1 MGIAR
6 TFPAAY
12 AKTREAVENKLPE
25 QGSVFIS
32 VCDRD
37 KRAIAPVAMALEN
50 LGYGIYTTGG
60 TAKTLRAAGI
70 DCTTVNRISDGHP
83 NVVDLM
89 RDKSVSFIINTPH
102 GHEAHSDGAK
112 MRAEAVSQGITCVTA
127 MSAATAL
134 IQALAAARKSEP
146 ETFAL
151 QDL

>member
-1 MGIAR
+1 MPEPSQQR
-6 TFPAAY
+6 TQRLVRQLRTSY
-12 AKTREAVENKLPE
+12 LSR
-25 QGSVFIS
+25 GSVFIS

-89 RDKSVSFIINTPH
+89 RDKTVSFIINTPH
-102 GHEAHSDGAK
+102 GHEAHSDGTK

-127 MSAATAL
+127 MSAATRSYPG
-134 IQALAAARKSEP
+134 ARSSKKE
-146 ETFAL
+146 
-151 QDL
+151 